1 MALAVI
7 LDMDGLLL
15 DTEPISMRVW
25 KQAAQDLG
33 YALDDEVCERMI
45 GVGQAG
51 NKVMLLRHFWNEFP
65 VDDLIGLAQASYRE
79 ALDAD
84 GVPHKPGLLAFVR
97 FLDERQIPRA
107 VATSTATELARHKL
121 RQARVLHHF
130 EIVVGGEQVSRG
142 KPDPDIFLEAAARL
156 GHHPED
162 CVVLEDSGPGVRAA
176 VAAGMR
182 SILIPDGREPGAKVR
197 AAAHAVVDSLSAARV
212 VIERMM
218 DSGYH
223 GKTEE

>member
-15 DTEPISMRVW
+15 DTESISLRVW

-33 YALDDEVCERMI
+33 YELDDEVCERMI

-51 NKVMLLRHFWNEFP
+51 NRVLLLRHFGNEFP
-65 VDDLIGLAQASYRE
+65 VDELIGLAQASYRE
-79 ALDAD
+79 VLDAG
-84 GVPHKPGLLAFVR
+84 GVPHKPGLLEFVH
-97 FLDERQIPRA
+97 FLDERGIPRA

-121 RQARVLHHF
+121 HQAGVLHHF
-130 EIVVGGEQVSRG
+130 EIVVGGEQVNRG
-142 KPDPDIFLEAAARL
+142 KPEPDIFLEAAARL
-156 GHHPED
+156 GYPPED

-182 SILIPDGREPGAKVR
+182 PILIPDGREPSADVR
-197 AAAHAVVDSLSAARV
+197 EAAHAVVESLSAARV

-218 DSGYH
+218 APVTIARTG
-223 GKTEE
+223 E